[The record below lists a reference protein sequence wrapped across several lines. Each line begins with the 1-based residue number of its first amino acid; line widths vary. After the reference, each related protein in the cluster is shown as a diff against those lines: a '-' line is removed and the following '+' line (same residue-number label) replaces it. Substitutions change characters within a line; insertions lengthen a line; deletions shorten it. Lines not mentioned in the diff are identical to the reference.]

1 MSPGHCSCPD
11 CGTILRIRDRSF
23 IGRNVDCPECHV
35 KLVIQQNDDRQMFAE
50 ILKAE
55 RQKVAAS
62 HPAVVPSASNLFTRL
77 RELSGSPLV
86 LAWALAIGVMAF
98 VAILMLRPAVR
109 FRTPTKPT
117 PDVVQAP
124 PAESTETRQ
133 PDKPVVPE
141 QSHQAPPENPPVVI
155 PTETVTQEA
164 TPKPVEQPPV
174 PEATPDTPSDAPK
187 VAETQPAV
195 KPSPRVPAPVRIDVE
210 ELMKQRFL
218 RITTDKPNS
227 RQQMIELVE
236 EMLGVPVR
244 YDREELGEKNL
255 ERPVSIDLEA
265 TTVGGVLK
273 ALLDSAGWE
282 YVIEKNELRIK
293 PKQVAD
299 TNSK

>member
-23 IGRNVDCPECHV
+23 IGRNVDCPECQV
-35 KLVIQQNDDRQMFAE
+35 KLVIQQDDDRQMFAE
-50 ILKAE
+50 KLKADPK
-55 RQKVAAS
+55 KVPAS

-77 RELSGSPLV
+77 RDLSGSPLV

-124 PAESTETRQ
+124 PAESTETSP

-141 QSHQAPPENPPVVI
+141 QSHQSPPEDPPVVI
-155 PTETVTQEA
+155 PAETVTQEA

-174 PEATPDTPSDAPK
+174 PEATPDTASNPPN
-187 VAETQPAV
+187 VAETPPAV
-195 KPSPRVPAPVRIDVE
+195 KPSPRVPVPVRIDVE
-210 ELMKQRFL
+210 ELMKQQFL
-218 RITTDKPNS
+218 KITTDKPNS

>member
-1 MSPGHCSCPD
+1 M
-11 CGTILRIRDRSF
+11 I
-23 IGRNVDCPECHV
+23 
-35 KLVIQQNDDRQMFAE
+35 
-50 ILKAE
+50 
-55 RQKVAAS
+55 
-62 HPAVVPSASNLFTRL
+62 PA
-77 RELSGSPLV
+77 
-86 LAWALAIGVMAF
+86 
-98 VAILMLRPAVR
+98 
-109 FRTPTKPT
+109 
-117 PDVVQAP
+117 
-124 PAESTETRQ
+124 
-133 PDKPVVPE
+133 
-141 QSHQAPPENPPVVI
+141 
-155 PTETVTQEA
+155 ETVTQEA

-174 PEATPDTPSDAPK
+174 PEAAPDKPSGPPN
-187 VAETQPAV
+187 VAETPVV
-195 KPSPRVPAPVRIDVE
+195 KPSPRVPVPVRIDVE

-218 RITTDKPNS
+218 KITTDKPNS

-244 YDREELGEKNL
+244 YDRDELGEKNL

>member
-1 MSPGHCSCPD
+1 
-11 CGTILRIRDRSF
+11 
-23 IGRNVDCPECHV
+23 
-35 KLVIQQNDDRQMFAE
+35 
-50 ILKAE
+50 
-55 RQKVAAS
+55 
-62 HPAVVPSASNLFTRL
+62 
-77 RELSGSPLV
+77 
-86 LAWALAIGVMAF
+86 
-98 VAILMLRPAVR
+98 MLRPAVR

-124 PAESTETRQ
+124 PAESTEARK
-133 PDKPVVPE
+133 PDEPVVPE
-141 QSHQAPPENPPVVI
+141 QSHQPPEDPPVAI
-155 PTETVTQEA
+155 PAETVTQEA

-174 PEATPDTPSDAPK
+174 PESGPDKPSSPPN
-187 VAETQPAV
+187 VAETQPVV
-195 KPSPRVPAPVRIDVE
+195 KPSPRVSAPVRIDVE

-218 RITTDKPNS
+218 KITTDKPNS